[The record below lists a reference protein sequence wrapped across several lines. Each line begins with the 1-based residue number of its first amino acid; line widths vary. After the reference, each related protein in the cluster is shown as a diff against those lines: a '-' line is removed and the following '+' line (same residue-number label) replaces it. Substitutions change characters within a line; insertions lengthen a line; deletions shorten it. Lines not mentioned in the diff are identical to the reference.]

1 MRRSILKIII
11 ASSLLMAGISN
22 AKAEDVWKHTLA
34 PLYLWG
40 AGIDGTSQIGPVSA
54 PVSIEFSDA
63 LDNLDTT
70 LTFHYEANKG
80 KLGFMAD
87 FFHLSLAPKS
97 TLPNG
102 APANVD
108 LTNNIWELGMIY
120 RPDNAMGLDVL
131 YGLRGMEVQLDASIG
146 GTPKK
151 SLADRDWIDVFVG
164 LRKTHALSNKA
175 NFIARGD
182 IGTGDSD
189 FVWNA
194 SLLFDYRFNKTV
206 SMFGGYRW
214 LDYDYETGR
223 GAERFS
229 YDVTYQGP
237 AIALRF
243 DW

>member
-1 MRRSILKIII
+1 MSRTLLNTLLAIGFLITGMGN
-11 ASSLLMAGISN
+11 AS
-22 AKAEDVWKHTLA
+22 AESEWKHTLV

-40 AGIDGTSQIGPVSA
+40 AGIEGTSQIGPVAA

-80 KLGFMAD
+80 KVGFMAD
-87 FFHLSLAPKS
+87 FFHLSLVPKS

-102 APANVD
+102 ASAGVD
-108 LTNNIWELGMIY
+108 LTNNIWELGLIY
-120 RPDNAMGLDVL
+120 RPDNVKGLDVL
-131 YGLRGMEVQLDASIG
+131 YGLRGMDFKMDAG
-146 GTPKK
+146 VGPAPKK
-151 SLADRDWIDVFVG
+151 TLADRDWIDVFVG
-164 LRKTHALSNKA
+164 LRQTFVVSDKSS
-175 NFIARGD
+175 FIARGD

-194 SLLFDYRFNKTV
+194 VLLYNYRFNKTV

-214 LDYDYETGR
+214 LDYDYETGSGR
-223 GAERFS
+223 EHFS

-237 AIALRF
+237 AIALSF